1 MVDDVTRWNTVHRKI
16 HTDQEGHSVYAEEKE
31 KLFPRGSIVCEL
43 GGGTGADAVHFLN
56 LGHSVIVLDI
66 SDFALEITRN
76 KAKALGKADKLVTK
90 HMDFGLHELPLKDNS
105 IDVAYSRLSLHY
117 FGRTKTAEL
126 FSDIYRFLKP
136 GGRAYLTFKSPDD
149 EKEMERLELL
159 GTVYEDNVFIEN
171 GQLRSRFTV
180 EQLKSIITSAGITNF
195 QVNPYREM
203 LGVEGTA
210 NHQIIL
216 QNEVIIAK

>member
-1 MVDDVTRWNTVHRKI
+1 MVDDVTRWNTVHQKI
-16 HTDQEGHSVYAEEKE
+16 HKDHENHSVYAQEKE

-43 GGGTGADAVHFLN
+43 GGGTGSDAIYFLKQ
-56 LGHSVIVLDI
+56 GHSVIVLDI

-76 KAKALGKADKLVTK
+76 KAKNLGKANKLVTK

-105 IDVAYSRLSLHY
+105 VDIAYSRLSLHY
-117 FGRTKTAEL
+117 FGKTKTAQI

-136 GGRAYLTFKSPDD
+136 GGVAYLTFKSPDD
-149 EKEMERLELL
+149 EKEMERLETL

-180 EQLKSIITSAGITNF
+180 EQLKSIVASGGITNF

-203 LGVEGTA
+203 LGVEGTG

-216 QNEVIIAK
+216 QNEVIFAK